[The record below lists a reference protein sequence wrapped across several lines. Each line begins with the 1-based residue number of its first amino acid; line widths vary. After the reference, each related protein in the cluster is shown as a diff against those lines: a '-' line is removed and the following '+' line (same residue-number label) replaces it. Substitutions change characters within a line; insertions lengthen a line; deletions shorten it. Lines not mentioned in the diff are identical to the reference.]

1 MSRRL
6 AAGAAATLI
15 LAAGCGTPSEIDP
28 DAQVEITGTL
38 VDQGGA
44 VVPDARAVLVKE
56 IGVDEFLS
64 GAMTV
69 MTTWGFA
76 CVVDAPVDPCGEY
89 TYFATTDGDGGFTF
103 TVRGADVQSGFGT
116 VSTMTATAAAPPRDG
131 ERTGAAVSLNF
142 QVQEEVMDLP
152 PFRLWQPQVDVSTQD
167 GNLVV
172 AWPTMPDGFPADARY
187 EAIVSDGQG
196 RPLWTITTSG
206 ESVDLRVLEDLA
218 GGVAV
223 QATAGTQVD
232 ERDTTIVHR
241 SAQLPV
247 TGPGA
252 PPSRGAACATTAAGR
267 APVQAAPCPL
277 TDGDLTT
284 PASLDMPSDCPS
296 DGSACDYPDR
306 SIVLDLGSSRPLTLV
321 VLRGE
326 QDDLAIDVSDDGQT
340 WQQVAE
346 VEMTATSA
354 AATLPPD
361 TSGRYVRV
369 RAQSGDVG
377 DFSEIALW

>member
-28 DAQVEITGTL
+28 DAQVEITGAL
-38 VDQGGA
+38 VDQDGA
-44 VVPDARAVLVKE
+44 AVPNARAVLVKE

-76 CVVDAPVDPCGEY
+76 CAVDAPVDPCGEY
-89 TYFATTDGDGGFTF
+89 TTVATTGGDGGFAF

-131 ERTGAAVSLNF
+131 ERTGAAVSLSF
-142 QVQEEVMDLP
+142 QVQEELMGLP
-152 PFRLWQPQVDVSTQD
+152 PLRLWRPQVDVSTQG

-172 AWPTMPDGFPADARY
+172 GWPSMPDGYPADVRY
-187 EAIVSDGQG
+187 EAIVFDGQG
-196 RPLWTITTSG
+196 RPVWTITTPG
-206 ESVDLRVLEDLA
+206 QPADLRVLEDLA

-223 QATAGTQVD
+223 QATAETQVD
-232 ERDTTIVHR
+232 QRDATVVYR

-247 TGPGA
+247 AGPGA

-267 APVQAAPCPL
+267 APVQAQPCPL

-284 PASLDMPSDCPS
+284 LASLDMPSDCPS

-306 SIVLDLGSSRPLTLV
+306 SIVLDLRSSRPLTLV

-340 WQQVAE
+340 WQPVAE

-354 AATLPPD
+354 AVALPPD

-369 RAQSGDVG
+369 RAQSSDVG